1 LGNVSK
7 FIKGQT
13 MAQKA
18 KAELSG
24 LTQANNKRCKQASLV
39 IWKLQVL
46 LKRRGRNGPDMQ
58 TCAAI

>member
-24 LTQANNKRCKQASLV
+24 LTQANNQRCLTNTVGYLEITSFVEKT
-39 IWKLQVL
+39 W
-46 LKRRGRNGPDMQ
+46 P
-58 TCAAI
+58 